1 MVVDSQD
8 EGRGEMQRRN
18 LLIRRFGPMSFAL
31 GYYEDGAWVD
41 HSTAAGGPSEVALED
56 QPLWDA
62 VHAFFDCCGARI
74 TPLHVVDGIGAAP
87 IQQRQSR
94 AAAQSALS

>member
-1 MVVDSQD
+1 MVGSQG
-8 EGRGEMQRRN
+8 EERSEMQRRN
-18 LLIRRFGPMSFAL
+18 LLIRRFGAMSFAL
-31 GYYEDGAWVD
+31 GYYEGGAWVD
-41 HSTAAGGPSEVALED
+41 HSAAAGGLNEIAPED
-56 QPLWDA
+56 RPLWDA
-62 VHAFFDCCGARI
+62 VHAFVDCCGARI